1 MNYELPDDPN
11 MEEPDGPARRY
22 YPVGVNLVKR
32 TPSITEI
39 ATALALAAAR
49 NGHAVE
55 KADYCFNGDW
65 DLPVGDYDYARLKLG
80 RSLTTPEHMKLRR
93 EYERLVRLAFATCEA
108 LHAIDAADPN
118 NPKDIE
124 GDAPWAELVA
134 EDEARIERETLI
146 INRIPA
152 LERRKIY

>member
-11 MEEPDGPARRY
+11 MEEPDGPARRP
-22 YPVGVNLVKR
+22 YPVGANQVNR

-65 DLPVGDYDYARLKLG
+65 DLPVGDYMYVLRVLG
-80 RSLTTPEHMKLRR
+80 RSMTTAEHRKLRR
-93 EYERLVRLAFATCEA
+93 EYERLVRLAFATCDA
-108 LHAIDAADPN
+108 LHASDAADPHAL
-118 NPKDIE
+118 KDIE
-124 GDAPWAELVA
+124 GEGTWAELVA
-134 EDEARIERETLI
+134 GDEARIQQETDIL
-146 INRIPA
+146 NRIPA
-152 LERRKIY
+152 SERRYIG